1 MDQLKISYRYFKI
14 SLNFFLYLLLSTIF
28 SDLFAVLHN
37 ILIQQEYKFRFSH
50 KEAGVTPELLEEPGE
65 KWRGGGLIVMI
76 NINSF
81 ERYGEG
87 GCTLRYNLNDRKT
100 LQFHKLN
107 YYIKR
112 REMFLARSDS

>member
-1 MDQLKISYRYFKI
+1 MDQLKISWI
-14 SLNFFLYLLLSTIF
+14 L

-65 KWRGGGLIVMI
+65 KWRGGGPIVMI

-87 GCTLRYNLNDRKT
+87 GCMLRYNLNDRKT